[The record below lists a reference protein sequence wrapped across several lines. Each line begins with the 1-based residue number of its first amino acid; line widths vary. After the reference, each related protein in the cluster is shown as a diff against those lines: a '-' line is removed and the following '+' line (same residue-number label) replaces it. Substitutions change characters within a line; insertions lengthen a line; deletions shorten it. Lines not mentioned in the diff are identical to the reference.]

1 MSDLS
6 WNTGITQIKPNEVRL
21 RGYKIDELMGK
32 ITFAQAIFLALK
44 GELPDQKV
52 AKLLDAMLVSSI
64 DHGATPPSALAA
76 RTVASTGADL
86 NAAVAAGVLSINR
99 YHGGA
104 IYDCMGILL
113 EALDRVKDT
122 KQPVQDVAAELIAEY
137 KAENKRIAGFGHR
150 IHTNDPRTAK
160 LFSLAKELGVAGKGV
175 ETILAMKKVF
185 EDSGKA
191 LPINVDGAIAAL
203 LVDLEMPRELAN
215 AFFIMARVPGLVAHV
230 YEEQTTQKP
239 MRRIHPTDHVYNGPP
254 ERSLE
259 E

>member
-1 MSDLS
+1 MSDTNWKTS
-6 WNTGITQIKPNEVRL
+6 ITKIKPNEVRL

-44 GELPDQKV
+44 GELPDKNV

-99 YHGGA
+99 FHGGA
-104 IYDCMGILL
+104 IFDCMGVLNEGLQRAVDSKQSL
-113 EALDRVKDT
+113 EY
-122 KQPVQDVAAELIAEY
+122 VAIELVEVY
-137 KAENKRIAGFGHR
+137 KVAGRRIAGFGHR

-160 LFSLAKELGVAGKGV
+160 LFSMARDLGVAGSGV
-175 ETILAMKKVF
+175 EMILAFQRAF
-185 EDSGKA
+185 EKTGKQ

-203 LVDLEMPRELAN
+203 LIDLDMPRELAN

-230 YEEQTTQKP
+230 YEEQTTQPP
-239 MRRIHPTDHVYNGPP
+239 MRRIHPTNHEYDGPE
-254 ERSLE
+254 ERTLE